1 MRPRISLLLVL
12 IGLVTACGREMLLP
26 RPDPL
31 PALSDGSLTSLEQ
44 RRLADIR
51 RFLSPRDQQV
61 LEQTLRD
68 LAQDPRLPS
77 AEVDAAIKRALSVFG
92 SAGSFCDRLAH
103 ELRPLG
109 LIGPL
114 ATAPTRVAFAVPIDT
129 AHEQWLSPEGARRYR
144 DPRALARAIRD
155 DELAAGSLALDTALG
170 PAASAFFVTD
180 AAVFDEPGPS
190 AARRMCLS
198 GPPAPSYV
206 VAVIPSS
213 SLTTPLHVPTAADAV
228 CRPDFVLP
236 PSGARSGSTCSGSP
250 EFVTTPPT
258 LRAVSELRL
267 SR

>member
-1 MRPRISLLLVL
+1 MRPRISLLLAL
-12 IGLVTACGREMLLP
+12 IGLTAGCGREMLLP

-31 PALSDGSLTSLEQ
+31 PALSGGSLTSLEQ

-61 LEQTLRD
+61 LEQTLRN
-68 LAQDPRLPS
+68 LAQDPRLPA
-77 AEVDAAIKRALSVFG
+77 AEVDAAIKRALSLFG

-103 ELRPLG
+103 ELLPLA
-109 LIGPL
+109 LTGPR
-114 ATAPTRVAFAVPIDT
+114 ATAPARVAFAVPIGT
-129 AHEQWLSPEGARRYR
+129 AHEQWLSPAGTRLYR

-155 DELAAGSLALDTALG
+155 GEFAAESLTQDTALA
-170 PAASAFFVTD
+170 PPESALFVTD

-198 GPPAPSYV
+198 GPTAPSYV
-206 VAVIPSS
+206 LAVIPSA
-213 SLTTPLHVPTAADAV
+213 SLPAPLRVPTAADAV

-236 PSGARSGSTCSGSP
+236 SPEARSGFTCSGSP
-250 EFVTTPPT
+250 EFVTSPPT

-267 SR
+267 TR